1 MRYEMKSKKKY
12 ERRTK
17 REEIQSMGKSGGDP
31 SSKDYGTDCCGNA
44 SGGRNDHSR
53 RLEDSRRNGGISR
66 RGIFAY
72 IG

>member
-31 SSKDYGTDCCGNA
+31 SSKDYGADSSGNA

-53 RLEDSRRNGGISR
+53 GLENSCRNGGISR